1 MLIAQLKGKLTRE
14 EEDLED
20 LLTSNIFGSLKYLA
34 AEVGIMPLLSAV
46 EKIDKTRPFEKL
58 AKILEVKYEF
68 WPFLKE
74 KGCYPCEPDVLLR
87 IFFKNGEKTVVLIEA
102 KFKSGKSSFA
112 DQSEMPYDQ
121 LAREWDNLVVLANRE
136 KARPLLL
143 YITPHIGLPYEDV
156 DSAKHEYAKKRGPEK
171 EIDIG
176 WISWRKLPAIY
187 ADSQNELIKD
197 AVEILRRMGL
207 TYFEGFSVTDP
218 KDIRWSFSYKRKSKF
233 ITISWDFR
241 VAEISWEYDRLLE
254 SSRNLKRFSYYEI
267 QWRFNK

>member
-1 MLIAQLKGKLTRE
+1 
-14 EEDLED
+14 
-20 LLTSNIFGSLKYLA
+20 
-34 AEVGIMPLLSAV
+34 
-46 EKIDKTRPFEKL
+46 
-58 AKILEVKYEF
+58 
-68 WPFLKE
+68 
-74 KGCYPCEPDVLLR
+74 
-87 IFFKNGEKTVVLIEA
+87 
-102 KFKSGKSSFA
+102 
-112 DQSEMPYDQ
+112 MPYDQ

-207 TYFEGFSVTDP
+207 TYFEGFSATDP
-218 KDIRWSFSYKRKSKF
+218 KEIRWSFNYKRKSKF
-233 ITISWDFR
+233 LTISWDFR
-241 VAEISWEYDRLLE
+241 ATNISWEYDRLLE